1 MAPSMQPPDNELRL
15 GETPE
20 GYRSGF
26 VSLVGRPN
34 VGKSTLLNQIL
45 RSKVAITSE
54 RPQTTRNAIRG
65 ILTSPRAQLVFVDT
79 PGLHKPVTALG
90 ERLNRVARSTI
101 GEVDVAVLLLDGAD
115 GVGSGDAY
123 IADVLRTA
131 NIPVVVALNKV
142 DLVDGGHVAAQRQK
156 ATGLGPWPIHETSA
170 RVGSGVPALLSG
182 IVDHLPP
189 GPLYYPPDA
198 LTDQPQRQL
207 IAELVREKVLDLTRE
222 EIPHAV
228 AVVVDEIE
236 RDDGGLRVDAI
247 VYVERESQKGIV
259 IGKGGRVLKEVGT
272 KARREIETLLGEH
285 VFLHLRVKVERDW
298 QRRAA
303 AVERFGYG
311 A

>member
-1 MAPSMQPPDNELRL
+1 MQPPEERLRL
-15 GETPE
+15 GEAPE

-45 RSKVAITSE
+45 RSKVAITSQ

-65 ILTSPRAQLVFVDT
+65 ILTTAEAQLVFVDT

-90 ERLNRVARSTI
+90 KQLNRVARSTI
-101 GEVDVAVLLLDGAD
+101 AEVDAVVFLVDAAD
-115 GVGSGDAY
+115 GVGTGDGF
-123 IADVLRTA
+123 IADVLREVTTP
-131 NIPVVVALNKV
+131 IVVALNKI
-142 DLVDGGHVAAQRQK
+142 DLIQAERLASEK
-156 ATGLGPWPIHETSA
+156 AKTGRLGAWPIFETSA
-170 RVGSGVPALLSG
+170 RAGSGIPELLRAV
-182 IVDHLPP
+182 VDRVPP

-207 IAELVREKVLDLTRE
+207 IAELVREKVLELTRE
-222 EIPHAV
+222 EIPHSV

-236 RDDGGLRVDAI
+236 RDSDTSGTRIDVI
-247 VYVERESQKGIV
+247 VYVERDSQKGIV
-259 IGKGGRVLKEVGT
+259 IGKGGEMLKEVGT
-272 KARREIETLLGEH
+272 KARREIEALLGEH

-298 QRRAA
+298 QRRAS

>member
-1 MAPSMQPPDNELRL
+1 MPPADELRL
-15 GETPE
+15 GETPD

-65 ILTSPRAQLVFVDT
+65 ILTSAEAQLVFVDT

-90 ERLNRVARSTI
+90 QRLNQVARSTI
-101 GEVDVAVLLLDGAD
+101 GEVDVAVFLVDAAG
-115 GVGSGDAY
+115 GVGTGDAF
-123 IADVLRTA
+123 IADVLGKA
-131 NIPVVVALNKV
+131 DVPVVVALNKV
-142 DLVDGGHVAAQRQK
+142 DLVDDARVAAQRQE
-156 ATGLGPWPIHETSA
+156 ASRWASWPICETSA
-170 RVGSGVPALLSG
+170 RVGTGVPALLKA
-182 IVDHLPP
+182 IVERLPL

-207 IAELVREKVLDLTRE
+207 IAELVREKVLELTRE

-236 RDDGGLRVDAI
+236 RDDSGLRIDAI

-259 IGKGGRVLKEVGT
+259 IGKGGRMLKEVGT
-272 KARREIETLLGEH
+272 KARREIEALLGEH